1 MIVVVGISPLL
12 RGWTWVA
19 VLAIIQ
25 LFVTP
30 TLAAQ
35 DRKPLKIWR
44 IGYLSVSVASN
55 AEPWFLAF
63 REGLQNLG
71 YVEGDN
77 VIIERRYAGGR
88 LERLPELA
96 AELVALNVDVLVT
109 VPSGGAA
116 AARKATSTIPIVF
129 LGEPDPVQSRLVQTL
144 ARPGGNVTGL
154 ADAHAD
160 LVQKRLQYLKEV
172 VPSLTRIG
180 FLWNPANPSTREQ
193 LKTAQQAA
201 SSLGLEVFPMAVKGA
216 LPEDVDRAFATI
228 AKERLGGLF
237 VVGDP
242 TLGAQRRR
250 IAEQALRYKL
260 AASGPHKS
268 WADNGL
274 LLSYGADFIDL
285 SRRSAG
291 LVDKILKGAKPADLP
306 VEQPTQFEFAINL
319 KTAKALGLT
328 IPASILL
335 QASQVIQ

>member
-1 MIVVVGISPLL
+1 MMVVVNGISRIF
-12 RGWTWVA
+12 RGWTW
-19 VLAIIQ
+19 AILVVIQ
-25 LFVTP
+25 LFIALP
-30 TLAAQ
+30 LAAQ
-35 DRKPLKIWR
+35 DQKPVKVWR

-63 REGLQNLG
+63 RDALQKLG

-77 VIIERRYAGGR
+77 VIIDKRYAGGR
-88 LERLPELA
+88 LERLPALA

-116 AARKATSTIPIVF
+116 AARKATGTIPIIF
-129 LGEPDPVQSRLVQTL
+129 LGEPDPVQARLVATL

-160 LVQKRLQYLKEV
+160 LVQKRLQFLKEI
-172 VPSLTRIG
+172 VPSMTRLG
-180 FLWNPANPSTREQ
+180 FLWNPANPSTRDQ
-193 LKTAQQAA
+193 LRTAQQAA
-201 SSLGLEVFPMAVKGA
+201 SALGLEVLPMAVKGP
-216 LPEDVDRAFATI
+216 LPEDIDRAFAAI
-228 AKERLGGLF
+228 ATEGLGGLF

-250 IAEQALRYKL
+250 IAQHAVRYKL

-268 WADNGL
+268 WSDNGL

-306 VEQPTQFEFAINL
+306 VEQPTQFELVVNS

-328 IPASILL
+328 IPPSILL